1 MGVDYSTSEAH
12 ALTMLYHI
20 SQLIPSLQMERSTVI
35 SELKP
40 LTAQNKQYNEVV
52 NEKIKEMEPL
62 RNSLGKFR
70 DENNAMRAQGAGLC
84 SSIEELDLTVCP
96 EPFC

>member
-20 SQLIPSLQMERSTVI
+20 SQLILYLQMERSTAI

-52 NEKIKEMEPL
+52 AEKLKEMELPQN
-62 RNSLGKFR
+62 RLGIFLK
-70 DENNAMRAQGAGLC
+70 NNDMQA
-84 SSIEELDLTVCP
+84 
-96 EPFC
+96 